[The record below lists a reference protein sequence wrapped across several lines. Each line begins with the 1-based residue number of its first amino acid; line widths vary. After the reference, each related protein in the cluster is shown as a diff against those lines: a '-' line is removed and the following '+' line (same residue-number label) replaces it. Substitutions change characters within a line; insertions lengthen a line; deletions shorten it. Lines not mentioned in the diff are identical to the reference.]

1 MAMPLDAALLDELT
15 ALARQA
21 DETASWPEPSWNIL
35 KRTGI
40 LRSSIPAQ
48 HGGEPRSGIEL
59 LEEYESLAGACLTT
73 GFILSQRD
81 AAIRRL
87 LDFGSAAMLKE
98 LLPPLA
104 RGECFTTVGLSQL
117 TTSRQHGKPAVT
129 VRAEGDDFIFDGA
142 IPWVT
147 GAARAEHVVIGA
159 VLDDGGQVL
168 VVLPM
173 DTPGVSIGPPLEL
186 MALQG
191 SMTAEVRC
199 RAVGVSR
206 RWLLAAPGQAAL
218 QAPRGGTGGLETSCL
233 GLGLTASAVQF
244 LRSEA
249 ERRPDLAEDVAR
261 LDNQRHELRGELF
274 QMAVGEANPRAAQS
288 LRMRVNT
295 LVLHA
300 TQAALTASKGTG
312 FLRNHPAQRWARQ
325 ALFFLVWSCPAP
337 VASATMTYF
346 SSPAACGLG

>member
-1 MAMPLDAALLDELT
+1 MTLDVKFLDEL
-15 ALARQA
+15 AAEARQA
-21 DETASWPEPSWNIL
+21 DETPSWPEPSWNAL
-35 KRTGI
+35 KRTCI
-40 LRSSIPAQ
+40 LRANVPAEY
-48 HGGEPRSGIEL
+48 GGEPRSGIEL
-59 LEEYESLAGACLTT
+59 LEAYESLAGACLTSC
-73 GFILSQRD
+73 FILSQRD

-87 LDFGSAAMLKE
+87 LDHGQPAMLDE

-104 RGECFTTVGLSQL
+104 SGETFTTVGLSQL
-117 TTSRQHGKPAVT
+117 TTSRQHGKPSIT
-129 VRAEGDDFIFDGA
+129 VRADGGDFIFDGA

-147 GAARAEHVVIGA
+147 GAVRAEHVVIGA

-168 VVLPM
+168 AVLPM
-173 DTPGVSIGPPLEL
+173 ASPGVSVGPPLEL

-199 RAVGVSR
+199 REVRVGR
-206 RWLLAAPGQAAL
+206 RWLLAAPRQAAL

-233 GLGLTASAVQF
+233 GLGLTAAAVGF
-244 LRSEA
+244 LRTEA
-249 ERRPDLAEDVAR
+249 GRRPDLADDVER
-261 LDNQRHELRGELF
+261 LDQQRRELRGELF
-274 QMAVGEANPRAAQS
+274 QMAVGETNPRVAQS

-295 LVLHA
+295 FVLHA

-337 VASATMTYF
+337 VASATMAYF
-346 SSPAACGLG
+346 SSPAACGLA